1 MDAETA
7 RLRRTILHL
16 ADAERVDKS
25 EINNR
30 TTHRGGE
37 HGVKSCATAR
47 YFAALQRRSTGTQRG
62 YLPPQGPRPC
72 ALDHTPS
79 TIRLDQWPGKAAHG
93 RLAVEAMVVGTADR
107 REAVSARPRP
117 PRQWPG
123 KAAHSRRAVEAVCPT
138 ADRARG
144 RQRLAHA
151 RLTRRACVA
160 PPIAAKAVS
169 ALPRAVSRAGL
180 CPPPSATK
188 AVSASPMPPD
198 RSPGR
203 RRRERPLAASIRKG
217 HIVLPSIET
226 PASEAVWSSASTPH
240 ARAPRRLW
248 SSRREG
254 RQRLPPPA
262 DHVPVAAARRS
273 SARPGPRAPGPRPR
287 ARLPPASSARL
298 RPAPA
303 PAFAFLRRGFAG
315 KPAHG
320 RLAPRPRLHARQPQT
335 PASDPPQARQQWPC
349 RGESGSEAR
358 SRTREPSKA
367 SQCAAAHIQEGNC
380 MNVSRSPAE
389 PVEAWHGF
397 SCQRR
402 KAERRGEI
410 CNVFRK
416 PSAVACVCTVL
427 AKPRSCWPC
436 KQRRRAQAIV
446 FMYYRQYS

>member
-1 MDAETA
+1 M
-7 RLRRTILHL
+7 R
-16 ADAERVDKS
+16 
-25 EINNR
+25 
-30 TTHRGGE
+30 
-37 HGVKSCATAR
+37 
-47 YFAALQRRSTGTQRG
+47 
-62 YLPPQGPRPC
+62 PRPH
-72 ALDHTPS
+72 ALDHTP
-79 TIRLDQWPGKAAHG
+79 RPMAGKAAHG

-107 REAVSARPRP
+107 REACQRP
-117 PRQWPG
+117 PT
-123 KAAHSRRAVEAVCPT
+123 AASTNGRGRPPTAGGRSRLCVPPPIALEAVSGSPT
-138 ADRARG
+138 PVSRVG
-144 RQRLAHA
+144 L
-151 RLTRRACVA
+151 CVA

-180 CPPPSATK
+180 CRTAERDEGCQRLAHAPGSQSGVAAAGSARWRPR
-188 AVSASPMPPD
+188 SARGISSCP
-198 RSPGR
+198 RSR
-203 RRRERPLAASIRKG
+203 HPLARPYGRAPRR
-217 HIVLPSIET
+217 
-226 PASEAVWSSASTPH
+226 PH